1 MTDAPDYKDTV
12 FLPKT
17 DFPMKAGLA
26 AKEPAILDRWAR
38 LGVYDRL
45 REQRAGRERFILHDG
60 PPYAN
65 GDIHMGHAMNKV
77 LKDII
82 VRSQSLMGKDAPYVP
97 GWDCHGLPIE
107 WKVEE
112 AYRKKKLN
120 KDEVPVAQF
129 RAECRAYADKWV
141 AVQRPQFERLGVMG
155 DWADPYLTMK
165 YEAEAAIV
173 GELLKF
179 AESGQL
185 YRGAKPVMWSPV
197 EKTALAEAEVEY
209 EDVVSTQIDVAFE
222 ITHAPNAPELVGAHA
237 VIWTTTP
244 WTIPVNQALSYG
256 PDIEYRLVEW
266 RGRNLLIADRLVS
279 NAWYRF
285 RGSNTVSTVS
295 DDSGPYMEIVEFNAS
310 DPLPLGTRIK
320 GSQLEGA
327 TARHPMHHLGGF
339 FAKPRPFLPGDF
351 VTTDAGTGLVHMAP
365 DHGED
370 DFLLCK
376 QYGIDPV
383 FAVDG
388 AGMYREDWAWRGGQ
402 GSVINKKFVASDGP
416 ICSDLREAD
425 ALIAASDDFAH
436 SYPHSWRSKAKVI
449 FRATPQW
456 FIPMDR
462 SGGETAPEAAA
473 ASGETVFEIVSA
485 PEFDGVV
492 GAEIVVPV
500 ASGDAAQAT
509 AIGYGSALDYLLIAH
524 QGKKYLIAEAAF
536 PAFSERTGVTLKDFQ
551 GLIKGPILEGGTA
564 RVQGGDAAAVPFVVD
579 DAVQLGST
587 IYFTVT
593 LGGADDASAAA
604 PADGNGAT
612 LRQIALDAVART
624 QWIPARSERRITSM
638 VEGRPDWVISRQRAW
653 GVPIALYVNRAT
665 GAYLNDPAVNQR
677 IIGAFKN
684 GGADAWFTA
693 DHQELLGPDYDLA
706 DYAPQQDILDVWFDS
721 GSTHAFVIEARYG
734 EGTRA
739 NLYLEGSDQH
749 RGWFQSSLLESSGT
763 RGRAPYDAVLTHGF
777 ALDGQ
782 GRKMS
787 KSLGNVV
794 DPLKIIQESG
804 ADILRMWV
812 ASTDYFDDVKIGK
825 EVLGTASDAYRKLR
839 NTFRYLLGALD
850 GFTEAEKVAVADMP
864 ELERYVLHRLG
875 MIDTEL
881 RQAATGYEFNKY
893 IRLLTDFAQDDLS
906 AFFFDIR
913 KDSLY
918 CDAPGDSKRRA
929 YRTVL
934 DTLFHALVRYAAP
947 VLCFTAEEVWQ
958 ARFPSEDG
966 SVHYLEWPDLP
977 ALPGD
982 MTTGTNWA
990 EVRALREKVTEAI
1003 EPLRREKT
1011 VRSSLEAE
1019 VTVPDLPLDAAALA
1033 EAFIVAKVSIGDS
1046 VAVTRTDYAKCGRC
1060 WRHLPDV
1067 SADGALC
1074 GRCAEV
1080 VAHAH

>member
-1 MTDAPDYKDTV
+1 MSDTPDTAKDWRDTV

-26 AKEPAILDRWAR
+26 AKEPAILERWAR
-38 LGVYDRL
+38 IGVYDRL
-45 REQRAGRERFILHDG
+45 REQRKGRDLFVLHDG

-112 AYRKKKLN
+112 AYRAKKQN

-129 RAECRAYADKWV
+129 RAECRAYADQWV
-141 AVQRPQFERLGVMG
+141 GVQRDQFQRLGVMG
-155 DWADPYLTMK
+155 DWADPYLTMN
-165 YEAEAAIV
+165 YDAEATIV

-209 EDVVSTQIDVAFE
+209 EDIVSTQIDVGFE
-222 ITHAPNAPELVGAHA
+222 IDHAPEADILVGVTA

-244 WTIPVNQALSYG
+244 WTIPVNQALAYNPALDYILFG
-256 PDIEYRLVEW
+256 CGGRRFLVEE
-266 RGRNLLIADRLVS
+266 NLMGAFMKRTGLKMEEFIALV
-279 NAWYRF
+279 
-285 RGSNTVSTVS
+285 
-295 DDSGPYMEIVEFNAS
+295 
-310 DPLPLGTRIK
+310 K
-320 GSQLEGA
+320 GAVLEGA
-327 TARHPMHHLGGF
+327 TAKHPMHALGGF
-339 FAKPRPFLPGDF
+339 FAKPRPFLAGEF
-351 VTTDAGTGLVHMAP
+351 VTRDAGTGLVHMAP

-376 QYGIDPV
+376 AHGIDPV

-388 AGMYREDWAWRGGQ
+388 AGMYRPDWAWLGGQ
-402 GSVINKKFVASDGP
+402 GSVINKKFTSAEGP
-416 ICSDLREAD
+416 ICSDLRAAG
-425 ALIAASDDFAH
+425 ALLSASDDFAH

-462 SGGETAPEAAA
+462 AILNDGEGR
-473 ASGETVFEIVSA
+473 AS
-485 PEFDGVV
+485 
-492 GAEIVVPV
+492 
-500 ASGDAAQAT
+500 
-509 AIGYGSALDYLLIAH
+509 
-524 QGKKYLIAEAAF
+524 
-536 PAFSERTGVTLKDFQ
+536 
-551 GLIKGPILEGGTA
+551 
-564 RVQGGDAAAVPFVVD
+564 
-579 DAVQLGST
+579 
-587 IYFTVT
+587 
-593 LGGADDASAAA
+593 
-604 PADGNGAT
+604 NGAT
-612 LRQIALDAVART
+612 LRETAIDAIEHTRWV
-624 QWIPARSERRITSM
+624 PERSRNRIRSM

-665 GAYLNDPAVNQR
+665 GDYLNDPAVNAR
-677 IIGAFKN
+677 IVAAFRD

-693 DHQELLGPDYDLA
+693 DHQALLGADYDLA
-706 DYAPQQDILDVWFDS
+706 DFEPQNDILDVWFDS
-721 GSTHAFVIEARYG
+721 GSTHFFTVEARYG
-734 EGTRA
+734 ADVRA

-749 RGWFQSSLLESSGT
+749 RGWFQSSLLESCGT

-794 DPLKIIQESG
+794 DPLKVIGESG

-812 ASTDYFDDVKIGK
+812 ASTDYFDDVRIGK
-825 EVLGTASDAYRKLR
+825 EVLGTASDGYRKLR

-850 GFTEAEKVAVADMP
+850 GFTEAERVPVEAMP
-864 ELERYVLHRLG
+864 ELERYVLTLLG
-875 MIDTEL
+875 QLDMDLREAAEAYEL
-881 RQAATGYEFNKY
+881 NRYL
-893 IRLLTDFAQDDLS
+893 RRLTDFANEDLS

-918 CDAPGDSKRRA
+918 CDAATDPKRRA

-934 DTLFHALVRYAAP
+934 DVLFHALVRYAAP
-947 VLCFTAEEVWQ
+947 ILCFTAEEVWQ

-966 SVHYLEWPDLP
+966 SVHFLEWPELP

-982 MTTGTNWA
+982 EPLGTDWA
-990 EVRALREKVTEAI
+990 DVRRLRASVTEAI
-1003 EPLRREKT
+1003 EPLRREKK
-1011 VRSSLEAE
+1011 VKSSLEAD
-1019 VTVPDLPLDAAALA
+1019 VTVPEMPLDASALA
-1033 EAFIVAKVSIGDS
+1033 ETFIVARVGEGEE
-1046 VAVTRTDYAKCGRC
+1046 VTVTRTDYNKCGRC
-1060 WRHLPDV
+1060 WRHLPEV
-1067 SADGALC
+1067 AVDGDLC
-1074 GRCAEV
+1074 ARCESV
-1080 VAHAH
+1080 VGHA

>member
-1 MTDAPDYKDTV
+1 MTDASAAPGAAQDWRDTV

-26 AKEPAILDRWAR
+26 AKEPAILERWQR
-38 LGVYDRL
+38 IGLYDRL
-45 REQRAGRERFILHDG
+45 REIRKGRELFILHDG

-82 VRSQSLMGKDAPYVP
+82 VRTQSLMGKDAPYVP

-112 AYRKKKLN
+112 AYRAKKQN

-129 RAECRAYADKWV
+129 RAECRAYADRWV
-141 AVQRPQFERLGVMG
+141 DVQRGQFQRLGVMG
-155 DWADPYLTMK
+155 DWADPYLTMN
-165 YEAEAAIV
+165 YGAEAAIV

-209 EDVVSTQIDVAFE
+209 EDIVSTQIDVGFE
-222 ITHAPNAPELVGAHA
+222 IDHAPEADILVGTTA

-244 WTIPVNQALSYG
+244 WTIPVNQALAYNPALDYILFACG
-256 PDIEYRLVEW
+256 GRRFLVEE
-266 RGRNLLIADRLVS
+266 NLMPAFMKRTGIKMEEFVALV
-279 NAWYRF
+279 
-285 RGSNTVSTVS
+285 
-295 DDSGPYMEIVEFNAS
+295 
-310 DPLPLGTRIK
+310 K
-320 GSQLEGA
+320 GAVLEGA
-327 TARHPMHHLGGF
+327 TARHPMHALGGF
-339 FAKPRPFLPGDF
+339 FARPRPFLAGDF
-351 VTTDAGTGLVHMAP
+351 VTREAGTGLVHMAP

-376 QYGIDPV
+376 AHGIEPV

-388 AGMYREDWAWRGGQ
+388 AGFYRPDWAWLGGQ
-402 GSVINKKFVASDGP
+402 GSVINKKFVGADGP
-416 ICSDLREAD
+416 ICNDLREVG
-425 ALIAASDDFAH
+425 ALLSASDDFAH

-462 SGGETAPEAAA
+462 AILG
-473 ASGETVFEIVSA
+473 
-485 PEFDGVV
+485 DG
-492 GAEIVVPV
+492 PDTP
-500 ASGDAAQAT
+500 S
-509 AIGYGSALDYLLIAH
+509 
-524 QGKKYLIAEAAF
+524 
-536 PAFSERTGVTLKDFQ
+536 
-551 GLIKGPILEGGTA
+551 
-564 RVQGGDAAAVPFVVD
+564 
-579 DAVQLGST
+579 
-587 IYFTVT
+587 
-593 LGGADDASAAA
+593 
-604 PADGNGAT
+604 NGAT
-612 LRQIALDAVART
+612 LRETALDAIEHTRWV
-624 QWIPARSERRITSM
+624 PERSRNRIRSM

-653 GVPIALYVNRAT
+653 GVPIALYVHRQT
-665 GAYLNDPAVNQR
+665 GEYLVDPAVNAR
-677 IIGAFKN
+677 IVAAFEA

-693 DHQELLGPDYDLA
+693 NHQALLGPDHDLA
-706 DYAPQQDILDVWFDS
+706 DYEVVEDILDVWFDS
-721 GSTHAFVIEARYG
+721 GSTHVFTVEARYG
-734 EGTRA
+734 EDVRA

-749 RGWFQSSLLESSGT
+749 RGWFQSSLLESCGT

-777 ALDGQ
+777 ALDDK

-794 DPLKIIQESG
+794 DPLKVIGESG

-812 ASTDYFDDVKIGK
+812 ASTDYFDDVRIGK
-825 EVLGTASDAYRKLR
+825 EVLATASDAYRKLR

-850 GFTEAEKVAVADMP
+850 GFTDAEAVPVAKMP
-864 ELERYVLHRLG
+864 ELERYILTLLG
-875 MIDTEL
+875 QLDADL
-881 RQAATGYEFNKY
+881 REAAEGYELNRY
-893 IRLLTDFAQDDLS
+893 LRRLTDFANEDLS

-918 CDAPGDSKRRA
+918 CDAADDPKRRA

-934 DTLFHALVRYAAP
+934 DVLFHALVRYAAP

-958 ARFPSEDG
+958 ARFPSDDQ
-966 SVHYLEWPDLP
+966 SVHFLEWPDLP
-977 ALPGD
+977 AVAGD
-982 MTTGTNWA
+982 EPLSTDWA
-990 EVRALREKVTEAI
+990 DVRALRQTVTEAI

-1019 VTVPDLPLDAAALA
+1019 VTVPDLPLPAEALA
-1033 EAFIVAKVSIGDS
+1033 ETFIVAKVAEAGGVS
-1046 VAVTRTDYAKCGRC
+1046 VARTAYHKCGRC
-1060 WRHLPDV
+1060 WRHLPEV
-1067 SADGALC
+1067 GVDGALC
-1074 GRCAEV
+1074 DRCATV
-1080 VAHAH
+1080 VGKGAPSHA

>member
-1 MTDAPDYKDTV
+1 MRFVLLDSHGKTPALMTDAPATPPVAAKDWRDTV

-26 AKEPAILDRWAR
+26 AKEPVILERWAKI
-38 LGVYDRL
+38 GVYDRL
-45 REQRAGRERFILHDG
+45 REQRSGREKFILHDG

-112 AYRKKKLN
+112 AYRAKKQN

-129 RAECRAYADKWV
+129 RAECRAYADRWV
-141 AVQRPQFERLGVMG
+141 GVQRDQFQRLGVMG
-155 DWADPYLTMK
+155 DWADPYLTMN
-165 YEAEAAIV
+165 YDAEATIV

-209 EDVVSTQIDVAFE
+209 EDIVSTQIDVGFE
-222 ITHAPNAPELVGAHA
+222 IACAPEADVLVGATA

-244 WTIPVNQALSYG
+244 WTIPVNQALAYNPALDYVLFG
-256 PDIEYRLVEW
+256 CGGRRFLVEE
-266 RGRNLLIADRLVS
+266 NLMGAFMKRTGIQMEEFLALV
-279 NAWYRF
+279 
-285 RGSNTVSTVS
+285 
-295 DDSGPYMEIVEFNAS
+295 
-310 DPLPLGTRIK
+310 K
-320 GSQLEGA
+320 GAALEGA
-327 TARHPMHHLGGF
+327 TALHPMHALGGF
-339 FAKPRPFLPGDF
+339 FAKPRPFLPGEF
-351 VTTDAGTGLVHMAP
+351 VTRDAGTGLVHMAP

-376 QYGIDPV
+376 AHGLEPV

-388 AGMYREDWAWRGGQ
+388 AGMYRADWGWLGGQ
-402 GSVINKKFVASDGP
+402 GSVINKKFVSADGP
-416 ICSDLREAD
+416 ICTDLREAGG
-425 ALIAASDDFAH
+425 LLSASDDFAH

-462 SGGETAPEAAA
+462 
-473 ASGETVFEIVSA
+473 
-485 PEFDGVV
+485 
-492 GAEIVVPV
+492 
-500 ASGDAAQAT
+500 
-509 AIGYGSALDYLLIAH
+509 
-524 QGKKYLIAEAAF
+524 
-536 PAFSERTGVTLKDFQ
+536 
-551 GLIKGPILEGGTA
+551 PILNAGEG
-564 RVQGGDAAAVPFVVD
+564 
-579 DAVQLGST
+579 
-587 IYFTVT
+587 
-593 LGGADDASAAA
+593 AS
-604 PADGNGAT
+604 NGAT
-612 LRQIALDAVART
+612 LRETALDAIEHTRWV
-624 QWIPARSERRITSM
+624 PARSQNRIRSM

-653 GVPIALYVNRAT
+653 GVPIALYVHRET
-665 GAYLNDPAVNQR
+665 GEYLNDPAVNAR
-677 IIGAFKN
+677 IIAAFREN
-684 GGADAWFTA
+684 GADAWFTA
-693 DHQELLGPDYDLA
+693 DHQLLLGAEYDLA
-706 DYAPQQDILDVWFDS
+706 NYEPQKDILDVWFDS
-721 GSTHAFVIEARYG
+721 GCTHVFTVEARYG
-734 EGTRA
+734 ADVRA

-749 RGWFQSSLLESSGT
+749 RGWFQSSLLESCGT

-794 DPLKIIQESG
+794 DPLKIIGESG

-812 ASTDYFDDVKIGK
+812 ASTDYFDDVRIGK
-825 EVLGTASDAYRKLR
+825 EVLSTASDAYRKLR
-839 NTFRYLLGALD
+839 NTFRYMLGALD
-850 GFTEAEKVAVADMP
+850 GFDESERVAVEAMP
-864 ELERYVLHRLG
+864 ELERYVLTLLG
-875 MIDTEL
+875 QLDMDLREAADGFEL
-881 RQAATGYEFNKY
+881 NRYL
-893 IRLLTDFAQDDLS
+893 RRLTDFANEDLS

-918 CDAPGDSKRRA
+918 CDGATDPKRRA

-947 VLCFTAEEVWQ
+947 ILCFTAEEVWQ

-966 SVHYLEWPDLP
+966 SVHFLEWPELP

-982 MTTGTNWA
+982 QPLSTDWADVRRLRTT
-990 EVRALREKVTEAI
+990 VTEAI

-1019 VTVPDLPLDAAALA
+1019 VTVPDMPLSADALA
-1033 EAFIVAKVSIGDS
+1033 ETFIVARVSQAEDVG
-1046 VAVTRTDYAKCGRC
+1046 VTRTDYLKCGRC
-1060 WRHLPDV
+1060 WRHLPEV
-1067 SADGALC
+1067 SADGELC
-1074 GRCAEV
+1074 ARCEDV
-1080 VAHAH
+1080 VGHA

>member
-1 MTDAPDYKDTV
+1 MTDASEPPRDAQRDWRDTV

-26 AKEPAILDRWAR
+26 AKEPAILARWDSIG
-38 LGVYDRL
+38 LYERL
-45 REQRAGRERFILHDG
+45 RAERQGRERFILHDG

-82 VRSQSLMGKDAPYVP
+82 VRSQTLMGKDAPYVP

-112 AYRKKKLN
+112 AYRAKKLN
-120 KDEVPVAQF
+120 KDDVPVAQF
-129 RAECRAYADKWV
+129 RAECRAYAEKWV
-141 AVQRPQFERLGVMG
+141 AVQRAEFERLGVMG

-222 ITHAPNAPELVGAHA
+222 IVEAPNAPELVGAHA

-256 PDIEYRLVEW
+256 PEIEYAAVRVSD
-266 RGRNLLIADRLVS
+266 GRVLLFATELS
-279 NAWYRF
+279 NASLDRA
-285 RGSNTVSTVS
+285 GLQGEGN
-295 DDSGPYMEIVEFNAS
+295 GPVVWA
-310 DPLPLGTRIK
+310 GTGK
-320 GSQLEGA
+320 DLEGA
-327 TARHPMHHLGGF
+327 TARHPMHARGGF
-339 FAKPRPFLPGDF
+339 FAKPRPLLPGDF

-370 DFLLCK
+370 DFELCK
-376 QYGIDPV
+376 RYGIDPV

-388 AGMYREDWAWRGGQ
+388 AGMYRPDWAWLGGQ
-402 GSVINKKFVASDGP
+402 GSVINKKFVGADGP
-416 ICSDLREAD
+416 ICADLRGVG
-425 ALIAASDDFAH
+425 ALLAASDDFAH

-462 SGGETAPEAAA
+462 SAISEQPGAVRSAEVGARSA
-473 ASGETVFEIVSA
+473 ASDT
-485 PEFDGVV
+485 
-492 GAEIVVPV
+492 
-500 ASGDAAQAT
+500 GD
-509 AIGYGSALDYLLIAH
+509 
-524 QGKKYLIAEAAF
+524 
-536 PAFSERTGVTLKDFQ
+536 
-551 GLIKGPILEGGTA
+551 
-564 RVQGGDAAAVPFVVD
+564 
-579 DAVQLGST
+579 
-587 IYFTVT
+587 
-593 LGGADDASAAA
+593 
-604 PADGNGAT
+604 NGAT
-612 LRQIALDAVART
+612 LRETALDAIART
-624 QWIPARSERRITSM
+624 WWIPARAENRITAM
-638 VEGRPDWVISRQRAW
+638 VAGRPDWVISRQRAW
-653 GVPIALYVNRAT
+653 GVPIALFVDRRT
-665 GAYLNDPAVNQR
+665 GQYLNDPAVNAR
-677 IIGAFKN
+677 IVAAFREE
-684 GGADAWFTA
+684 GADAWYA
-693 DHQELLGPDYDLA
+693 DGHQALLGSDYDLA
-706 DYAPQQDILDVWFDS
+706 DYEVVGDILDVWFDS
-721 GSTHAFVIEARYG
+721 GCTHVFTVEARYG
-734 EGTRA
+734 EGARA
-739 NLYLEGSDQH
+739 NLYVEGSDQH
-749 RGWFQSSLLESSGT
+749 RGWFQSSLLESCGT

-794 DPLKIIQESG
+794 DPLKIIGESG

-825 EVLGTASDAYRKLR
+825 EVLATASDAYRKLR
-839 NTFRYLLGALD
+839 NSFRYLLGALD
-850 GFTEAEKVAVADMP
+850 GFIEAERVPVAEMP

-881 RQAATGYEFNKY
+881 RAAATGYEFNRY
-893 IRLLTDFAQDDLS
+893 LRLLTDFANEDLS

-918 CDAPGDSKRRA
+918 CDAPGDAKRRA

-966 SVHYLEWPDLP
+966 SVHLLEWPVLP
-977 ALPGD
+977 DRHADDALAAKW
-982 MTTGTNWA
+982 TG
-990 EVRALREKVTEAI
+990 VRALRVQVTEAI
-1003 EPLRREKT
+1003 EPLRREKA
-1011 VRSSLEAE
+1011 VRSSLEAD
-1019 VTVPDLPLDAAALA
+1019 VTVPDLPLPADALA
-1033 EAFIVAKVSIGDS
+1033 EAFIVARVTAADT
-1046 VAVTRTDYAKCGRC
+1046 VAVTRTDYHKCGRC
-1060 WRHLPDV
+1060 WRHLPEV
-1067 SADGALC
+1067 GEDGTLC
-1074 GRCAEV
+1074 ARCAEV
-1080 VAHAH
+1080 VDA

>member
-1 MTDAPDYKDTV
+1 MTDTPELKRDYRDTV

-26 AKEPAILDRWAR
+26 AKEPAILERWAR
-38 LGVYDRL
+38 IGVYERL

-82 VRSQSLMGKDAPYVP
+82 VRSQSLLGKDAPYVP

-112 AYRKKKLN
+112 AYRAKKLN
-120 KDEVPVAQF
+120 KDDVPVAQF
-129 RAECRAYADKWV
+129 RAECRAYAAKWV
-141 AVQRPQFERLGVMG
+141 DVQREQFKRLGVQG
-155 DWADPYLTMK
+155 DWDDPYLTMK

-209 EDVVSTQIDVAFE
+209 EDIVSTQIDVAFE
-222 ITHAPNAPELVGAHA
+222 ILEAPNAPELVGAHA

-244 WTIPVNQALSYG
+244 WTIPVNQALAYG
-256 PDIEYRLVEW
+256 PQVEYVQAKVGAKRL
-266 RGRNLLIADRLVS
+266 LV
-279 NAWYRF
+279 A
-285 RGSNTVSTVS
+285 
-295 DDSGPYMEIVEFNAS
+295 
-310 DPLPLGTRIK
+310 LPLVPAFARRLGYKGLTPTNPDAETSTLTLDLPHVEGLIK
-320 GSQLEGA
+320 GEQLAGA
-327 TARHPMHHLGGF
+327 VARHPMHHLGGF
-339 FAKPRPFLPGDF
+339 FARPRPFLPGDF

-383 FAVDG
+383 FAVEGDG
-388 AGMYREDWAWRGGQ
+388 KYRADWAWLGGQ
-402 GSVINKKFVASDGP
+402 GSVINKAFTSAAGP
-416 ICSDLREAD
+416 ICSDLREAG
-425 ALIAASDDFAH
+425 ALLAASDDYKH

-462 SGGETAPEAAA
+462 AEAPSPLVGEEHRVGHAPGMTSTARGAVDPVLGPLAS
-473 ASGETVFEIVSA
+473 ASGKGEG
-485 PEFDGVV
+485 D
-492 GAEIVVPV
+492 V
-500 ASGDAAQAT
+500 AGDPLMT
-509 AIGYGSALDYLLIAH
+509 PPHPS
-524 QGKKYLIAEAAF
+524 
-536 PAFSERTGVTLKDFQ
+536 
-551 GLIKGPILEGGTA
+551 
-564 RVQGGDAAAVPFVVD
+564 
-579 DAVQLGST
+579 
-587 IYFTVT
+587 
-593 LGGADDASAAA
+593 DASRL
-604 PADGNGAT
+604 PPSPTRGEGLSNGAT
-612 LRQIALDAVART
+612 LRETALDAIART
-624 QWIPARSERRITSM
+624 RWVPARSENRITAM
-638 VEGRPDWVISRQRAW
+638 VQGRPDWVISRQRAW
-653 GVPIALYVNRAT
+653 GVPIALYVHRAS
-665 GAYLNDPAVNQR
+665 GEYLNDPAVNAR
-677 IIGAFKN
+677 IVAAFRE

-693 DHQELLGPDYDLA
+693 DHAALLGPGYDVA
-706 DYAPQQDILDVWFDS
+706 DYEPQSDILDVWFDS
-721 GSTHAFVIEARYG
+721 GSTHVFTIEARYG
-734 EGTRA
+734 PDVRA
-739 NLYLEGSDQH
+739 NLYVEGSDQH
-749 RGWFQSSLLESSGT
+749 RGWFQSSLLESCGT

-777 ALDGQ
+777 ALDDK

-794 DPLKIIQESG
+794 DPLKIIGESG

-812 ASTDYFDDVKIGK
+812 ASTDYFEDVKIGK

-850 GFTEAEKVAVADMP
+850 GFEESEAVAVADMP
-864 ELERYVLHRLG
+864 ELERYVLHLLG
-875 MIDTEL
+875 MLDTEL
-881 RQAATGYEFNKY
+881 KQAADGFEFNRY
-893 IRLLTDFAQDDLS
+893 LRLLTDFAQEDLS
-906 AFFFDIR
+906 AFFFDVR

-918 CDAPGDSKRRA
+918 CDAPTDPKRRA

-947 VLCFTAEEVWQ
+947 ILCFTAEEVWQ
-958 ARFPSEDG
+958 ARFSSEDG
-966 SVHYLEWPDLP
+966 SVHFLEWPTVP
-977 ALPGD
+977 EVETAA
-982 MTTGTNWA
+982 TGWR
-990 EVRALREKVTEAI
+990 EVRALRTQVTEAI

-1019 VTVPDLPLDAAALA
+1019 VVVTALPADAATLA
-1033 EAFIVAKVSIGDS
+1033 EAFIVASVERGEALTVS
-1046 VAVTRTDYAKCGRC
+1046 RTEYSKCGRC
-1060 WRHLPDV
+1060 WRHLPEV
-1067 SADGALC
+1067 VENEALC
-1074 GRCAEV
+1074 ARCTAVVGTEV
-1080 VAHAH
+1080 VDA